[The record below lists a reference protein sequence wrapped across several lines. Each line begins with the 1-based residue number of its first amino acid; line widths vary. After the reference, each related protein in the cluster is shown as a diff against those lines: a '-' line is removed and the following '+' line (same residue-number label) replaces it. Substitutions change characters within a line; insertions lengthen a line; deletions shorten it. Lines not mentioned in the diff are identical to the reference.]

1 MRHQLFVRAASAL
14 ALLSVGTA
22 TAAPAAQQCV
32 SGAEAEALVITA
44 VPALVAT
51 LRVVCTPQ
59 LPASSLLL
67 QPNSQFLAKYQAES
81 DSAWPLA
88 KQGLGKVGGP
98 DLKPLLES
106 QLARPA
112 LAGMVGPL
120 FAAQFKPQDCAPTDR
135 LVTMLA
141 PLPPRNAAAALVAF
155 LQMAGERRKADPAKK
170 DLLPICGYGQ

>member
-1 MRHQLFVRAASAL
+1 MHHQLFVRAASAL

-22 TAAPAAQQCV
+22 TAAAAPCV
-32 SGAEAEALVITA
+32 SGPEAEALVVTA
-44 VPALVAT
+44 IPAIVAT
-51 LRVVCTPQ
+51 LRVVCATK
-59 LPASSLLL
+59 LPANALLL
-67 QPNSQFLAKYQAES
+67 QPDSPFLAKYQAEG

-88 KQGLGKVGGP
+88 RQGLGKVGGP
-98 DLKPLLES
+98 DLKPLLDS
-106 QLARPA
+106 GLARPA

-120 FAAQFKPQDCAPTDR
+120 FAASFKPEECAPTDR

-155 LQMAGERRKADPAKK
+155 LQMADERRKKYPAKQ

>member
-1 MRHQLFVRAASAL
+1 MRSQLFLRVASAA

-22 TAAPAAQQCV
+22 TAAPAVQQCV
-32 SGAEAEALVITA
+32 SGPEAEALVITA
-44 VPALVAT
+44 VPALITT
-51 LRVVCTPQ
+51 LRVICTPK
-59 LPASSLLL
+59 LPANSLLL

-88 KQGLGKVGGP
+88 KQGLAKVGGA
-98 DLKPLLES
+98 DLQPLLDS

-155 LQMAGERRKADPAKK
+155 LQMAQERRKKDPAKQ

>member
-1 MRHQLFVRAASAL
+1 MRHPLFVRVASVA
-14 ALLSVGTA
+14 ALLSIGTA
-22 TAAPAAQQCV
+22 TAAPAAQPCV
-32 SGAEAEALVITA
+32 SGPEAEALVITA
-44 VPALVAT
+44 VPALIAT

-59 LPASSLLL
+59 LPANALLL
-67 QPNSQFLAKYQAES
+67 QPDSQFLAKYQAES
-81 DSAWPLA
+81 DSAWPMA

-98 DLKPLLES
+98 DLKPLLDS

-112 LAGMVGPL
+112 LAGMVGPM
-120 FAAQFKPQDCAPTDR
+120 FAAQFKPRDCAPTDR

-155 LQMAGERRKADPAKK
+155 LQMAHERRKTDPAKQ

>member
-1 MRHQLFVRAASAL
+1 MRHQLFVRAASTL
-14 ALLSVGTA
+14 ALLSIGTVS
-22 TAAPAAQQCV
+22 AAPAVQQCV
-32 SGAEAEALVITA
+32 SGPEAEALVITA
-44 VPALVAT
+44 VPALITT
-51 LRVVCTPQ
+51 LRLVCATK
-59 LPASSLLL
+59 LPANSLLL
-67 QPNSQFLAKYQAES
+67 QSNSQFLAKYQAES

-88 KQGLGKVGGP
+88 KQGLGKVGGA

-120 FAAQFKPQDCAPTDR
+120 FSAQFKPQDCAPTDR

-155 LQMAGERRKADPAKK
+155 LQMAGERRKKDPAKQ